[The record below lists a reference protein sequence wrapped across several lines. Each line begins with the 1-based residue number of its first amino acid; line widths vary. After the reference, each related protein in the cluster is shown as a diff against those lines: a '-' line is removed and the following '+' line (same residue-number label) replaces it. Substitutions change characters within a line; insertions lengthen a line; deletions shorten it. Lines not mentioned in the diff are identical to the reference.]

1 MGVTE
6 GCEDELGSNE
16 GDCDGPPEGFP
27 VGDWLSVGESVGDTD
42 GVTDGVEEGDGVILR
57 VGLAVGDLVVGANVG
72 LWVSEKV
79 AMFRSASTITEKEA
93 LVTSTMLTESASRLS
108 STKIAPL
115 KFPGKKKAGSLNG
128 DVKLF
133 SRPIR
138 STVSFVD
145 KALPLSRSLTTAR
158 SSIVGFAERVRYR
171 AIESKSVTLS
181 TVVEFTSCIDK

>member
-1 MGVTE
+1 M
-6 GCEDELGSNE
+6 
-16 GDCDGPPEGFP
+16 
-27 VGDWLSVGESVGDTD
+27 GDWLSVGESVGGTD
-42 GVTDGVEEGDGVILR
+42 GVTDGVEEGDRVILR
-57 VGLAVGDLVVGANVG
+57 VGLVVGDPVVGANVG

-93 LVTSTMLTESASRLS
+93 LATSTMLPESASRLS

-128 DVKLF
+128 DAKLF

-145 KALPLSRSLTTAR
+145 KALPLSRSPTMAR

-171 AIESKSVTLS
+171 ATESKSVTLS